1 MTSQGEEAGVISHV
15 GPVPN
20 VSVHAHMRSGPHA
33 LTADPL
39 DLVVVVELMF
49 LFGEQARRRAS
60 DEPLVI
66 TPQSVLERL
75 REMGV
80 RSGNGSRLVGRD
92 AVYASFARLRAKGYI
107 RRIVQSDEVTGQRT
121 GVAYEFYDW
130 PAWNPD
136 APPVIES
143 SQVTPTSG
151 IAGSGDAGSR
161 TGNRTK
167 KGSVQ
172 VGPTSGIAGSGDAG
186 SLEFSQVGPT
196 SGIAGSPPHPP
207 EEVDTSSP
215 YPLTRTKTG
224 VPSRREE
231 GEAEFSA
238 EDLHAAEGF
247 LQRMQKPWNAG
258 RSTARKCAP
267 RLLAVMREQGWP
279 VIGELTDPD
288 RLLLEQEIAKNP
300 GGVTSYAHVLP
311 KRIADLP
318 LYDVA
323 KRPGAS
329 GSSGPRKPLEGM
341 CLRHPGFR
349 EDDCPPCKQ
358 AERERA
364 SRGRS
369 EPRGL
374 TGDAA
379 AMLARYRGTQTVQDS
394 QQDTPDQDD

>member
-1 MTSQGEEAGVISHV
+1 MTQQGEEAAVISHV

-33 LTADPL
+33 VTTDPL
-39 DLVVVVELMF
+39 DLLVVVELMF

-92 AVYASFARLRAKGYI
+92 AVYASFGRLREKGYI
-107 RRIVQSDEVTGQRT
+107 RRIVLSDAATGQRT

-136 APPVIES
+136 APAVVEF
-143 SQVTPTSG
+143 SQVGATSG
-151 IAGSGDAGSR
+151 IAGSGDAGSSA
-161 TGNRTK
+161 GNRTK
-167 KGSVQ
+167 TGSVQ
-172 VGPTSGIAGSGDAG
+172 VGATSGNAGSGDAG
-186 SLEFSQVGPT
+186 SSESSQVTPT
-196 SGIAGSPPHPP
+196 SGNAGSPPHPP
-207 EEVDTSSP
+207 EEVETSSP
-215 YPLTRTKTG
+215 YPLTHTTRG
-224 VPSRREE
+224 VPSQKEE
-231 GEAEFSA
+231 GEVEF
-238 EDLHAAEGF
+238 DTDDVRAAENF

-267 RLLAVMREQGWP
+267 RLLAVMRDQGWP
-279 VIGELTDPD
+279 AIGELSDTDR
-288 RLLLEQEIAKNP
+288 RLLEAEITKNP

-318 LYDVA
+318 LYDIAA
-323 KRPGAS
+323 KPGP
-329 GSSGPRKPLEGM
+329 GSSPRKPLEGM
-341 CLRHPGFR
+341 CLRHEGFR
-349 EDDCPPCKQ
+349 EDDCAPCKL

-379 AMLARYRGTQTVQDS
+379 ALLARLKGAQPAQGD
-394 QQDTPDQDD
+394 